1 MNRTKEIQKNKDDV
15 ETGRPSEFKEEY
27 VEQAREYV
35 DSCVDTYDPETK
47 RTKVN
52 LPTYAGLANHLKCSK
67 QTLYNWGEKS
77 KDFLD
82 SLNYLLQE
90 QENRLINSG
99 LSGDYQSPIAKL
111 IMSSNHDYSE
121 KSERKH
127 TGGISLKS
135 ILREADEKG
144 AERTD

>member
-1 MNRTKEIQKNKDDV
+1 MKDDTTQV

-27 VEQAREYV
+27 VQQAKEYV
-35 DSCVDTYDPETK
+35 DSCVDVYDPDTK
-47 RTKVN
+47 RMKVN
-52 LPTYAGLANHLKCSK
+52 LPTYAGLANHLGCSK

-90 QENRLINSG
+90 QENRLTNGG

-111 IMSSNHDYSE
+111 IMSSNHGYSE
-121 KSERKH
+121 KKETKH
-127 TGGISLKS
+127 TGGLSLTS

-144 AERTD
+144 KEGQD